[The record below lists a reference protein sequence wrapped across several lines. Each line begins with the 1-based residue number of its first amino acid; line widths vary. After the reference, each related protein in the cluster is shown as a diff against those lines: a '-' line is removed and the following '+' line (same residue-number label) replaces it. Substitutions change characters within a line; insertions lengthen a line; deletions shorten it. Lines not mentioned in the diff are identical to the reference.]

1 MAAGGGACVVIS
13 GEIWGACAC
22 ALLWRV
28 DGKRG
33 GVGGESSPGSADSPR
48 QGWIANLTT
57 GWHRCCSS
65 ECVGCHLPACLQVPA
80 RLLRLV
86 ERII

>member
-33 GVGGESSPGSADSPR
+33 GVGGSP
-48 QGWIANLTT
+48 
-57 GWHRCCSS
+57 
-65 ECVGCHLPACLQVPA
+65 VPA
-80 RLLRLV
+80 VRIHRVGDGLRT
-86 ERII
+86 

>member
-28 DGKRG
+28 DGSVGELG
-33 GVGGESSPGSADSPR
+33 GVQSR
-48 QGWIANLTT
+48 QCGFTASGMDCELDY
-57 GWHRCCSS
+57 
-65 ECVGCHLPACLQVPA
+65 
-80 RLLRLV
+80 RLAPLLL
-86 ERII
+86 